1 MSVSNQANDNRLFQV
16 ILPKQTRLRDA
27 FAPILQNA
35 GFAFDKEKS
44 RHAYGACRDLRGNG
58 ADFDAS
64 LRKPEDALRKLS
76 DNKAD
81 MAILGADKFIEAR
94 AKAEIEGNGASF
106 KLDAVM
112 DFNCAACS
120 MYIAAAQVSAI
131 TCAADLENKRI
142 ATSFPYSLQAWLA
155 EQGVSNVEIIKCD
168 GDTEDEIRD
177 GSADAIFEIVDSGQ
191 SLIDNGLEKK
201 IWAYDITAVL
211 VARRDLN
218 LSPNAEAAKTFMNR
232 LQTPKVSVVPEC
244 TPLRIGVAEPC
255 YA

>member
-1 MSVSNQANDNRLFQV
+1 MSATNQANDNRLFQV

-35 GFAFDKEKS
+35 GFAFDREKS
-44 RHAYGACRDLRGNG
+44 RHAYGVCRDMRGTG
-58 ADFDAS
+58 ADFEAAM
-64 LRKPEDALRKLS
+64 RKPEDALRKLRE
-76 DNKAD
+76 NKAD

-94 AKAEIEGNGASF
+94 SKALAEGNEDAF

-120 MYIAAAQVSAI
+120 MYIAAAEDSSI

-142 ATSFPYSLQAWLA
+142 ATSFPYSLGAWLA
-155 EQGVSNVEIIKCD
+155 EQGVSNVEVIKCD

-191 SLIDNGLEKK
+191 SLIDNGLETK
-201 IWAYDITAVL
+201 IWAYDINAVL
-211 VARRDLN
+211 VARSDLS
-218 LSPNAEAAKTFMNR
+218 LSQNAQAAKTFMNR
-232 LQTPKVSVVPEC
+232 LAPPKISIAPQGPAVPV
-244 TPLRIGVAEPC
+244 GVAEPC
-255 YA
+255 FA